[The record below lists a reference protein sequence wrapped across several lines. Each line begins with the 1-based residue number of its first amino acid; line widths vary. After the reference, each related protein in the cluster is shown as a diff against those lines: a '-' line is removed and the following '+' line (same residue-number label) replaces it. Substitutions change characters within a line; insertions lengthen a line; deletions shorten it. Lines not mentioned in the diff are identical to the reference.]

1 MWYSTGSPVHDLG
14 NDAVEV
20 PEETVFDHL
29 VNQQDDKESESEE
42 EMDKEIDK
50 HDVPQ
55 WANHA
60 HEHDTVDG
68 YSEPEAQGYDEKV
81 NNWEIDREQSRREQ
95 VNNEP
100 VVEVKTKWHEVAH
113 EWAEAASD
121 YEHPAQEAHPQ
132 KQFLDV
138 RPTSPDS
145 ETTGEFFTPLASPLH
160 SEAATPALSEHEHS
174 EEGMTSGSEYVD
186 AGEATPVEG
195 DRTPVAELSEQD
207 GKKILLG
214 KNIFQGCAAWLCL
227 QEIDPA
233 GLRLKILMSKV
244 TFKVGCQ

>member
-1 MWYSTGSPVHDLG
+1 MWYSTGSLVHDLG

-42 EMDKEIDK
+42 EMDEEIDK

-68 YSEPEAQGYDEKV
+68 YSEQEAQGYDEKV

-113 EWAEAASD
+113 EWAEAGSD

-138 RPTSPDS
+138 RPASPDS
-145 ETTGEFFTPLASPLH
+145 ETTGEFFTPLATPLH
-160 SEAATPALSEHEHS
+160 SETATPALSEHEHS

-214 KNIFQGCAAWLCL
+214 ENIFSGLCSL
-227 QEIDPA
+227 A
-233 GLRLKILMSKV
+233 MFTRNRSS
-244 TFKVGCQ
+244 